1 VAGRSSRDDDLI
13 MVRRCAV
20 LLLVPAAGV
29 VAGCSS
35 LSAPDV
41 RDVAAAFA
49 AGDPAARCAMTAAS
63 TVQTLE
69 REEQQPCVDAVAQ
82 LPLGTGPVVSVD
94 VWGEDALV
102 HLTDDTLF
110 LTLSRSG
117 WQISAGA
124 CEPQPDAPY
133 VCQLEAS

>member
-1 VAGRSSRDDDLI
+1 
-13 MVRRCAV
+13 MVRRCAA

-35 LSAPDV
+35 LSASEV

-49 AGDPAARCAMTAAS
+49 AGDPAARCALTAAG

-69 REEQQPCVDAVAQ
+69 REEQQPCADAVGQ
-82 LPLGTGPVVSVD
+82 LPLGSGEVMSVD

-102 HLTDDTLF
+102 HLTDDTLC
-110 LTLSRSG
+110 LTLTPSG
-117 WQISAGA
+117 WQVSAGA

-133 VCQLEAS
+133 LCQLEAS